1 MLEGLWGSVWA
12 SVATEDRAGGRAEE
26 PPGPGAGGSRG
37 KLLLVAHN
45 GHRFDVQVLYRE
57 CRRHGV
63 SLGGSICSWHY
74 CDSLDIVD
82 LLLSATPPPFG
93 PDGTLAPGD
102 VGSLLPG
109 PRLECRKLQCL
120 ARDLGIA
127 RPGGGSRKA
136 GAQG

>member
-1 MLEGLWGSVWA
+1 MYKRQGPGKPKS
-12 SVATEDRAGGRAEE
+12 SPTTEVRAGGRAEG

-63 SLGGSICSWHY
+63 SLGKSICSWRY
-74 CDSLDIVD
+74 CDSLELVD
-82 LLLSATPPPFG
+82 LLLSAASPPFG
-93 PDGTLAPGD
+93 PDGALAPGD

-127 RPGGGSRKA
+127 RPGGGSRTSTP
-136 GAQG
+136 